1 MIGKYLFV
9 IKKERNDGD
18 YDLVYLDYRF
28 EETNKLFKKAEKL
41 LKQKSKKE
49 GKIHPAL
56 EEKIVE
62 DLINIDIMQIV
73 I

>member
-1 MIGKYLFV
+1 MIRKYLFV

-28 EETNKLFKKAEKL
+28 EKINKLFKKAEKL

-49 GKIHPAL
+49 GIYSGL

-62 DLINIDIMQIV
+62 DLIDIDIIQMV

>member
-1 MIGKYLFV
+1 MTRKYLFA

-41 LKQKSKKE
+41 LKQKSKK
-49 GKIHPAL
+49 
-56 EEKIVE
+56 
-62 DLINIDIMQIV
+62 DTR
-73 I
+73 